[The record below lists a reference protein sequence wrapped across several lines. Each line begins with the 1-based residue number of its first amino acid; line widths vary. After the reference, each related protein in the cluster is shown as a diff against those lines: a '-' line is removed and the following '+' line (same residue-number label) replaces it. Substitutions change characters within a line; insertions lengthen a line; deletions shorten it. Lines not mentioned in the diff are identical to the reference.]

1 MVRDTQT
8 CKALREKAKN
18 KRPGLKKLA
27 ELELGLQIQKGSHSS
42 VSLCPQQNVLLSRHL
57 TDRVQVTDARAT
69 MALYRLHKIEWE
81 KQLRPVTEAYREK
94 MGLPPLPGQGK
105 QSKASQKRKRD
116 DAGASESDDGDELGV
131 DDDGDVSNGGGRP
144 RQKQQS
150 GRGENPGGGRKGV
163 SSGLSTIVYRKGV
176 REQPKGLRDGSTGQL
191 VNRGG
196 RGGGKSSGGGGG
208 AGNWWEDAA

>member
-27 ELELGLQIQKGSHSS
+27 ELELGLQIQKGAHSS
-42 VSLCPQQNVLLSRHL
+42 VSPATYLNRVNQRSARV
-57 TDRVQVTDARAT
+57 TDCMQVTDARAT

-81 KQLRPVTEAYREK
+81 KQLRPVTEAYRDK
-94 MGLPPLPGQGK
+94 MGLPALPGQGK
-105 QSKASQKRKRD
+105 PSKASQKRKRD
-116 DAGASESDDGDELGV
+116 DADGSESVDGDGSDAE
-131 DDDGDVSNGGGRP
+131 DDDDNSNAGGRS
-144 RQKQQS
+144 RRS
-150 GRGENPGGGRKGV
+150 RRGDNPGGGRKGV

-191 VNRGG
+191 VDSGG
-196 RGGGKSSGGGGG
+196 RAGGKSGGG
-208 AGNWWEDAA
+208 GNWWEDAA